1 MTHNIPYQTYNCLKV
16 LNKKKFG
23 AKINVGTFTLKT
35 RSQRQVGVVVDRW
48 KIVMYTEAKLKLNL
62 KYNSYTTKT
71 LRE

>member
-35 RSQRQVGVVVDRW
+35 SSRRREGGVVDSC
-48 KIVMYTEAKLKLNL
+48 KIVMYTEAKLKLNS
-62 KYNSYTTKT
+62 N
-71 LRE
+71 